1 MPGVDEIIKKL
12 NKEFKNDNL
21 IVTGDYVKKITKFAS
36 GAFGMDYPLF
46 GGLPLGQ
53 ICIYSGLPHS
63 GKTTAACCEL
73 AAYQRQFPD
82 RPCVYVDA
90 EHRLNLEH
98 QAKMNGVDLAK
109 LRYVDIPVGMSGEQV
124 LDIIIELEKSDNI
137 GLIILDSIPAL
148 IPAAVLKADMTEDPG
163 MRATMAKKFYSFYSE
178 MLALLS
184 EKQNLLICINQ
195 VRDGGTVNGTQ
206 IWKEAGGYAH
216 QYYPTVAI
224 RFGKR
229 TFTLGDNMK
238 ALSDKNGEGADG
250 FRLWFKITKNSTGST
265 VRGGGFI
272 TYRLKTGLDWLNDL
286 IEIAEGFD
294 FIKKSGSYRTLINLE
309 TGEAYVDADGKPL
322 KGYMKDL
329 TEYIRTHEDFQK
341 EYVAMLQNYISS
353 SNENHGSLLD
363 KETSDFIDAQE
374 AAVEEANEK
383 EKAAFAAMNKK
394 G

>member
-184 EKQNLLICINQ
+184 EKQNLLIS
-195 VRDGGTVNGTQ
+195 
-206 IWKEAGGYAH
+206 H
-216 QYYPTVAI
+216 
-224 RFGKR
+224 
-229 TFTLGDNMK
+229 
-238 ALSDKNGEGADG
+238 
-250 FRLWFKITKNSTGST
+250 
-265 VRGGGFI
+265 
-272 TYRLKTGLDWLNDL
+272 
-286 IEIAEGFD
+286 
-294 FIKKSGSYRTLINLE
+294 
-309 TGEAYVDADGKPL
+309 
-322 KGYMKDL
+322 
-329 TEYIRTHEDFQK
+329 
-341 EYVAMLQNYISS
+341 
-353 SNENHGSLLD
+353 
-363 KETSDFIDAQE
+363 
-374 AAVEEANEK
+374 
-383 EKAAFAAMNKK
+383 
-394 G
+394 

>member
-1 MPGVDEIIKKL
+1 MPSVDEIIKKL
-12 NKEFKNDNL
+12 NKEFKNNNL
-21 IVTGDYVKKITKFAS
+21 IVAGDYVKKITKFAS

-124 LDIIIELEKSDNI
+124 LDIIIELEQSDNI

-195 VRDGGTVNGTQ
+195 VRDGGTVNNQQ

-238 ALSDKNGEGADG
+238 ALADKNGEGADG
-250 FRLWFKITKNSTGST
+250 FRLWFKVTKNSTGST
-265 VRGGGFI
+265 TRGGGFI
-272 TYRLKTGLDWLNDL
+272 TYRLDTGLDWLNDL

-309 TGEAYVDADGKPL
+309 TGEAYVDAEGKPL

-353 SNENHGSLLD
+353 SNETHGSLLD
-363 KETSDFIDAQE
+363 AEASDFIDAQE
-374 AAVEEANEK
+374 AAIEEANEK
-383 EKAAFAAMNKK
+383 EAAAFAAMNKK

>member
-12 NKEFKNDNL
+12 NKEFKSNNL
-21 IVTGDYVKKITKFAS
+21 IVTGDFVKKIKKFAS

-46 GGLPLGQ
+46 GGLPLGA

-63 GKTTAACCEL
+63 GKTTAACAEL
-73 AAYQRQFPD
+73 AAWQQQFPD

-98 QAKMNGVDLAK
+98 QAKMNGIDLSK

-124 LDIIIELEKSDNI
+124 LDIIIELEKADNV

-184 EKQNLLICINQ
+184 EKQNVLICINQ
-195 VRDGGTVNGTQ
+195 VRDGGTVNNQQ

-238 ALSDKNGEGADG
+238 ALAEKNGEGADG

-265 VRGGGFI
+265 TRGGGFI
-272 TYRLKTGLDWLNDL
+272 TYRYDTGMDKLNDL

-294 FIKKSGSYRTLINLE
+294 FIKKAGSWRTLINLE
-309 TGEAYVDADGKPL
+309 TGEAYVDEEGKIL
-322 KGYMKDL
+322 KGYMADL
-329 TEYIRTHEDFQK
+329 KEYIRTHEDFQK
-341 EYVAMLQNYISS
+341 EYVAMLQSYISS
-353 SNENHGSLLD
+353 STETHGSLLD
-363 KETSDFIDAQE
+363 KEASDFIDAQE

-383 EKAAFAAMNKK
+383 EAAAFAAMHKK
-394 G
+394 E